1 MKNAIKNHITY
12 QDKSLHEGILRSDR
26 NEWGDNYF
34 TSLHNNKSGSDVR
47 IHHIYVDVRDK

>member
-47 IHHIYVDVRDK
+47 IHHIYVDVIDK